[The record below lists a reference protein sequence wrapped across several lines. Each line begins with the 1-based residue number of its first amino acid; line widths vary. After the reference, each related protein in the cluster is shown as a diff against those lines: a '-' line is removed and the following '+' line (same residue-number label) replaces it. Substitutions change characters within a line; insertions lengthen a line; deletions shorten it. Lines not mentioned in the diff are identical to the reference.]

1 MAPLE
6 GQMKAD
12 MADILKAKATHRC
25 VTETDE
31 IRWRDVRI
39 AELEKALAQANFS
52 VDQWTAQANQ
62 VYEATARLA
71 RQAYDRGIVAAS
83 ACLMRKAD
91 IYPEYSAMLKVCAK
105 ALLSMIGEPE

>member
-1 MAPLE
+1 ME
-6 GQMKAD
+6 AD

-52 VDQWTAQANQ
+52 VDQWMMQANQ
-62 VYEATARLA
+62 EHEANARLSQ
-71 RQAYDRGIVAAS
+71 QAYDRGIVAAS

>member
-62 VYEATARLA
+62 EHEANARLTQ
-71 RQAYDRGIVAAS
+71 QAYDRGIVPPLPA
-83 ACLMRKAD
+83 
-91 IYPEYSAMLKVCAK
+91 
-105 ALLSMIGEPE
+105 